1 MKLHEIKENVPS
13 TELLA
18 ESTIPIHISMIL
30 AEVIRA
36 GKVTNGVQYVIL
48 SQLVELFKCAPYNT
62 QAGMPVIEI
71 PKEFGSAIKP
81 RYMYE
86 NQPKKQLLD
95 EVKALEPADQ
105 VKLAYWCATQLA
117 TVQTEEEAAKWV
129 NPQMGLSAWVQFVNQ
144 AQD

>member
-1 MKLHEIKENVPS
+1 MKLHEIKQDIPS
-13 TELLA
+13 TEMLA
-18 ESTIPIHISMIL
+18 ESSTPIHIVMIL
-30 AEVIRA
+30 NEVIRA
-36 GKVTNGVQYVIL
+36 GKITNTAQTIVIT
-48 SQLVELFKCAPYNT
+48 QLVELFKCAPYNT

-71 PKEFGSAIKP
+71 PKEFSSAIKP